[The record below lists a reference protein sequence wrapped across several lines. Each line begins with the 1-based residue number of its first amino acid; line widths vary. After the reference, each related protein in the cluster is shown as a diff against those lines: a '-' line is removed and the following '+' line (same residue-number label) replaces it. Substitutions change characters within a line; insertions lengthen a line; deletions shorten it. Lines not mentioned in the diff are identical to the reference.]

1 MRSFLAVS
9 RQWMMVGFV
18 LLSSLLVS
26 FSGGIVYQLML
37 HDRTGILSGE
47 AWRLLGAHLMHT
59 GRALNAMAFAVL

>member
-18 LLSSLLVS
+18 LLFSLLVS

-47 AWRLLGAHLMHT
+47 AWRL
-59 GRALNAMAFAVL
+59 